1 MLFTPRFILLVTAFG
16 VIYGFSSRHLVLGP
30 LAIALAAVIT
40 ILTVR
45 DIIHLS
51 NARHTSLDRIVDEKL
66 SLGADNPVKISILN
80 DSNTRLNL
88 RIRDEY
94 PIGMSS
100 DDAVFNLSV
109 APLKRVTHTYHVMPH
124 RRGDYDFF
132 DTYARFH
139 GPYGLV
145 VRQKKYTT
153 AKAVKVY
160 PNLIDIRKYE
170 LAARNEQY
178 TQQGQRKPRRMGQ
191 GLDFESLREY
201 VVDDDYRHIDWKA
214 TARKSSLVTRQY
226 QEERSQNI
234 ILALDCGRI
243 MGPVVEG
250 LTKLDYAIN
259 ASMMLAHIANIK
271 GDKVGICA
279 FADDVQRFVP
289 PRQGRDQSRN
299 LLKISYDLQEARGD
313 SDYRKAISY
322 LSQKWRRRSLL
333 VMFTDLSDP
342 ESNAPLISAMANIS
356 RKHLCVCVALTDTP
370 VLQAAEKPPQNVY
383 DVAEMAAAKQVLT
396 QRQRA
401 IAKLRQSNITV
412 IDATPEQFTP
422 ALVNEYMKIKTQ
434 GRL

>member
-1 MLFTPRFILLVTAFG
+1 MLFTPRFILLVTTFG
-16 VIYGFSSRHLVLGP
+16 VLFGFSGRHLVLGP

-40 ILTVR
+40 ILTIR
-45 DIIHLS
+45 DIMHIS
-51 NARHTSLDRIVDEKL
+51 NAKHTSLVRTVDDKL
-66 SLGADNPVKISILN
+66 SLGAENPVKISVLN
-80 DSNTRLNL
+80 DSNTRLNV

-94 PIGMSS
+94 PTGTSS
-100 DDAVFNLSV
+100 NDAVVDLSV
-109 APLKRVTHTYHVMPH
+109 PPLQRVTHTYHVMPH
-124 RRGDYDFF
+124 RRGDYEFF
-132 DTYARFH
+132 DTYARFR

-145 VRQKKYTT
+145 IRQRKYTT
-153 AKAVKVY
+153 SKAVKVY

-214 TARKSSLVTRQY
+214 TARKGGLVTRQY
-226 QEERSQNI
+226 QEERSQNV

-259 ASMMLAHIANIK
+259 ASMMLAHVANIK

-279 FADDVQRFVP
+279 FAEDVLRFVP

-342 ESNAPLISAMANIS
+342 ESNAPLISAMTNIS
-356 RKHLCVCVALTDTP
+356 RKHLCICVALADTP
-370 VLQAAEKPPQNVY
+370 VLQAAEKTPNDLY
-383 DVAEMAAAKQVLT
+383 DVGEMAAAKQVLT

-412 IDATPEQFTP
+412 IDATPEHFTP
-422 ALVNEYMKIKTQ
+422 ALVNEYMKIKTR